1 MAKLGVEQQAR
12 DPDSIGVDD
21 VVDRARRAQADFAAG
36 ADQRR
41 LDRAAQAAAWAVME
55 QNRNHE
61 LARLAVET
69 TGLGRVEDKV
79 RKNHRK
85 TLGLLR
91 DLKGLRTCGVV
102 REFPERGLT
111 EIARPIGVVGAV
123 VPSTNP
129 VATPVNNVVN
139 ALKCGNAIVL
149 APSPKGTEVCARLL
163 GYIHAELDK
172 VGLPQDLVQM
182 LPPPASKA
190 KSQRLMETADL
201 VIVTGSQANV
211 RAAYRSGTPA
221 IGVGAG
227 NATVIV
233 DETADL
239 AAAAAGIAASKTFD
253 NATSCSSENAVIVV
267 DAVRTPFL
275 EALAAEGGIVL
286 NREERQALVTALWP
300 AGGGLSGNLLAKD
313 IDVVIHEAGLT
324 RLDAET
330 TRFVVAEESAVGPEN
345 PMSGEKLSLALALY
359 GAADFAAA
367 KALAG
372 RILSH
377 QGSGHSVGLHSD
389 VAERALEL
397 GLELPTCR
405 VIVNQAHCFATGGA
419 FDNGLPFSLSMGCGS
434 WGGNSI
440 DENLHWRH
448 FLNITRVVRRIPAE
462 EPALEDIFGD
472 YWREVGR

>member
-1 MAKLGVEQQAR
+1 MAKLGVERQAC
-12 DPDSIGVDD
+12 DPDSIAVDEI
-21 VVDRARRAQADFAAG
+21 VARARRAQADFAAG

-55 QNRNHE
+55 PDRNRE

-69 TGLGRVEDKV
+69 TGLGKIEDKV

-91 DLKGLRTCGVV
+91 DLKDLRTCGVV
-102 REFPERGLT
+102 RELPERGLT

-129 VATPVNNVVN
+129 VATPINNVVN

-172 VGLPQDLVQM
+172 AGLSRDLVQM

-190 KSQRLMETADL
+190 KSQHLMEAADL

-227 NATVIV
+227 NAAVIV
-233 DETADL
+233 DDTADL
-239 AAAAAGIAASKTFD
+239 ATAAAGIAASKTFD
-253 NATSCSSENAVIVV
+253 NATSCSSENAVIVL
-267 DAVRTPFL
+267 DAIRVPFL

-286 NREERQALVTALWP
+286 NSEERQRLVAALWP
-300 AGGGLSGNLLAKD
+300 EGRELSRKLLAKD
-313 IDVVIHEAGLT
+313 IDSVIREAGLA

-359 GAADFAAA
+359 GAANFAAA
-367 KALAG
+367 KTLAG

-377 QGSGHSVGLHSD
+377 QGSGHSVGLYSE
-389 VAERALEL
+389 VADRALEL

>member
-1 MAKLGVEQQAR
+1 MAEHGIRAVAAAQGDETA
-12 DPDSIGVDD
+12 VDD
-21 VVDRARRAQADFAAG
+21 VVARARQVQAGFAAA
-36 ADQRR
+36 ADQRS

-55 QNRNHE
+55 PARNRE
-61 LARLAVET
+61 LAELAVAT
-69 TGLGRVEDKV
+69 TGLGKVEDKV

-91 DLKGLRTCGVV
+91 DLKGLRTCGVI
-102 REFPERGLT
+102 REIPERGLT
-111 EIARPIGVVGAV
+111 EIARPVGVIGAV

-129 VATPVNNVVN
+129 VATPVNNAVN

-163 GYIHAELDK
+163 GYIRAELDK
-172 VGLPQDLVQM
+172 AGLPGDLVQM

-190 KSQRLMETADL
+190 RSQRLMQAADL

-239 AAAAAGIAASKTFD
+239 AAAAAGIATSKTFD
-253 NATSCSSENAVIVV
+253 NATSCSSENAVIVL
-267 DAVRTPFL
+267 DAVRAPFL
-275 EALAAEGGIVL
+275 DALAAEGGAL
-286 NREERQALVTALWP
+286 LDPQERQRLVAALWP
-300 AGGGLSGNLLAKD
+300 DGGLSRKLLAKD
-313 IDVVIHEAGLT
+313 IDAVVREAGLT
-324 RLDAET
+324 RLDPAA
-330 TRFVVAEESAVGPEN
+330 TRFVVTEESVVGAEN

-359 GAADFAAA
+359 GAEDFAAA
-367 KALAG
+367 KALAAK
-372 RILSH
+372 ILGH
-377 QGSGHSVGLHSD
+377 QGAGHSVGLYSD
-389 VAERALEL
+389 RAERALEL
-397 GLELPTCR
+397 GFELPTCR

-448 FLNITRVVRRIPAE
+448 FLNITRVVRRIPGE
-462 EPALEDIFGD
+462 EPALEEIFGD

>member
-1 MAKLGVEQQAR
+1 MAERDAERPGAGPDDTAVE
-12 DPDSIGVDD
+12 D
-21 VVDRARRAQADFAAG
+21 VVTRARRAQQGFAAD

-41 LDRAAQAAAWAVME
+41 LDRAAKAAAWAVME
-55 QNRNHE
+55 PARNRE
-61 LARLAVET
+61 LAELAVAT
-69 TGLGRVEDKV
+69 TGLGKVEDKV

-91 DLKGLRTCGVV
+91 DLQGLPTCGVI
-102 REFPERGLT
+102 REIPERGLT

-139 ALKCGNAIVL
+139 ALKCGNAMVL

-163 GYIHAELDK
+163 GYIRAELEK
-172 VGLPQDLVQM
+172 AGLPHDLVQM

-190 KSQRLMETADL
+190 KSQRLMEAADL

-253 NATSCSSENAVIVV
+253 NATSCSSENAVIVH
-267 DAVRTPFL
+267 DAVRAPFL
-275 EALAAEGGIVL
+275 EALAAEGGAL
-286 NREERQALVTALWP
+286 LDAAERRRLVAALWP
-300 AGGGLSGNLLAKD
+300 EGGRLSHKLLAKD
-313 IDVVIHEAGLT
+313 IDAVIREAGLS
-324 RLDAET
+324 RLDPAA
-330 TRFVVAEESAVGPEN
+330 TRFVVAEERTVGPEN

-372 RILSH
+372 KILAH
-377 QGSGHSVGLHSD
+377 QGSGHSLGLYSAK
-389 VAERALEL
+389 AERALEL

-440 DENLHWRH
+440 DENLNWRH

>member
-1 MAKLGVEQQAR
+1 MAEHGIKAVAA
-12 DPDSIGVDD
+12 DSDEAGVDD
-21 VVDRARRAQADFAAG
+21 VVARGRRAQADFAAG
-36 ADQRR
+36 ADQGR

-55 QNRNHE
+55 PTRNRELSE
-61 LARLAVET
+61 LAVGT
-69 TGLGRVEDKV
+69 TGLGKVEDKV

-102 REFPERGLT
+102 RELPERGLT
-111 EIARPIGVVGAV
+111 EIARPIGLVGAV

-149 APSPKGTEVCARLL
+149 APSPKGSEVCARLL
-163 GYIHAELDK
+163 GYIQAELDK
-172 VGLPQDLVQM
+172 SGLPRDLVQM

-190 KSQRLMETADL
+190 KSQRLMEAADL

-253 NATSCSSENAVIVV
+253 NATSCSSENAVIVL
-267 DAVRTPFL
+267 DSVRAPFL
-275 EALAAEGGIVL
+275 EALAAEGGGIL
-286 NREERQALVTALWP
+286 NSEERQALVAALWP
-300 AGGGLSGNLLAKD
+300 EGGGLSRALLAKD
-313 IDVVIHEAGLT
+313 IDVVIREAGLS
-324 RLDAET
+324 RLDPES

-372 RILSH
+372 RILDH
-377 QGSGHSVGLHSD
+377 QGAGHSVGLYS
-389 VAERALEL
+389 AREERALEL
-397 GLELPTCR
+397 GHELPTCR

-462 EPALEDIFGD
+462 EPALEDIFSD

>member
-1 MAKLGVEQQAR
+1 MAKLGIERQAR
-12 DPDSIGVDD
+12 DPDNIAVDE
-21 VVDRARRAQADFAAG
+21 VVARARRAQADFAAG

-41 LDRAAQAAAWAVME
+41 LDLAAQAAAWAVME
-55 QNRNHE
+55 PDRNRE
-61 LARLAVET
+61 LASLAVET
-69 TGLGRVEDKV
+69 TGLGKVEDKV

-102 REFPERGLT
+102 RELPERGLI

-163 GYIHAELDK
+163 GYVHAELDK
-172 VGLPQDLVQM
+172 VGLSHDLVQM

-190 KSQRLMETADL
+190 KSQRLMEAADL

-267 DAVRTPFL
+267 DAVREPFL
-275 EALAAEGGIVL
+275 EALATEGGVVL
-286 NREERQALVTALWP
+286 NSEERQALVAALWP
-300 AGGGLSGNLLAKD
+300 DGGGLNRKLLAKD
-313 IDVVIHEAGLT
+313 IDAVIREAGLS

-359 GAADFAAA
+359 GATDFGAA
-367 KALAG
+367 KTLAG

-377 QGSGHSVGLHSD
+377 QGSGHSVGLYSSS
-389 VAERALEL
+389 AERALDL
-397 GLELPTCR
+397 GHELPTCR